1 MWRQRQLEE
10 MHRVAKVKYRQKHPS
25 SCTFFGTLIRCDMYR
40 HVACCHLELAQVWR
54 CPVSWCT
61 VWKGAPQDLMY
72 HVCGAHN
79 VLREIKAVSL
89 EKLFPP
95 WTVARQVY
103 TESLTSRHSGIS
115 NDVMLFRD
123 IRLSLVHHYRVHKR
137 GLLWLR
143 STRISSLFESVAHLE
158 IFPCSP
164 ENVTCSPENFT
175 CSPEN
180 FTFSPQNCTSSPVKC
195 RYLPE

>member
-1 MWRQRQLEE
+1 MDITNIIIANLNDHNNLGYSDRPVTEAAPELMTKPDETLFT
-10 MHRVAKVKYRQKHPS
+10 
-25 SCTFFGTLIRCDMYR
+25 CTL
-40 HVACCHLELAQVWR
+40 
-54 CPVSWCT
+54 P
-61 VWKGAPQDLMY
+61 
-72 HVCGAHN
+72 
-79 VLREIKAVSL
+79 AVI
-89 EKLFPP
+89 
-95 WTVARQVY
+95 V
-103 TESLTSRHSGIS
+103 
-115 NDVMLFRD
+115 
-123 IRLSLVHHYRVHKR
+123 
-137 GLLWLR
+137 LWLR

>member
-1 MWRQRQLEE
+1 MVTYHVVISVIQGHMWGVICNAWSSIMWIPLYIYNLMYMYSIYTEIKCFWTWTCRTGPGYRGICNVWSCVMWRYL
-10 MHRVAKVKYRQKHPS
+10 
-25 SCTFFGTLIRCDMYR
+25 SCRNIWMRR
-40 HVACCHLELAQVWR
+40 HIWNIDG
-54 CPVSWCT
+54 S
-61 VWKGAPQDLMY
+61 
-72 HVCGAHN
+72 CG
-79 VLREIKAVSL
+79 I
-89 EKLFPP
+89 F
-95 WTVARQVY
+95 
-103 TESLTSRHSGIS
+103 
-115 NDVMLFRD
+115 
-123 IRLSLVHHYRVHKR
+123 
-137 GLLWLR
+137 LLWLR